1 MSTGPTTPP
10 DATDGDAERP
20 RDRALRPHRW
30 SLQTRMIVAV
40 VSLVALILIA
50 IGFATGAILR
60 SLLAENLDAR
70 VTTAAARVH
79 VLPTGMAADVLSEGR
94 QEVGTLLIV
103 QNLSGT
109 SGAYVGDD
117 ESVVTLSEAE
127 IRGLLASITSLD
139 RDGWGDAEVDD
150 VGTYRVRLLG
160 TSSSSYIAVGMP
172 TSELA
177 STVAQILTTVTLLTL
192 GGLLV
197 LAAVIAFVIRQSLAP
212 LRAVADTATRVAAQP
227 LASGEVH
234 ITERVP
240 ASEAQGADEIGQ
252 VGAAL
257 NTLLDHVDASL
268 AARQRNEERMRAFV
282 ADASHELRTPLA
294 AIRGYSELSLKALR
308 SAGGTVSSA
317 AAAEHSEQGLE
328 RIQAASLRMT
338 TLVEDLLLLARL
350 DEGQE
355 LVYGTVDLTRLVIDA
370 TADARVAG
378 ADHEWELEVSDAA
391 VVVAGD
397 AGRLHQVVANLLTN
411 ARVHTPAGTR
421 VVVSTLIDGDQAVVR
436 VHDDGPGID
445 PRVADELFE
454 RFARADASRARQT
467 GGTGLGL
474 AIAKAIVDA
483 HHGTLTVES
492 EPGSTT
498 FEMRLPARP
507 QDPTETADPAEKADP
522 AD

>member
-1 MSTGPTTPP
+1 MTPSD
-10 DATDGDAERP
+10 DATAAPAAAERP
-20 RDRALRPHRW
+20 IDRVWSPHRW

-40 VSLVALILIA
+40 VSLVALILMV

-60 SLLAENLDAR
+60 SLLAENLDAK
-70 VTTAAARVH
+70 VVSAASRVH
-79 VLPTGMAADVLSEGR
+79 ALPTGIATNVLADGR
-94 QEVGTLLIV
+94 QEVGTLLIL

-109 SGAYVGDD
+109 SGAYVADD
-117 ESVVTLSEAE
+117 ESVVALSDSD
-127 IRGLLASITSLD
+127 IRWIIGSITSVD
-139 RDGWGDAEVDD
+139 RDGWGDAEVDGLGAYRIR
-150 VGTYRVRLLG
+150 VQGT
-160 TSSSSYIAVGMP
+160 TSSGFFAIGMP

-197 LAAVIAFVIRQSLAP
+197 LAAVIAFVIRQSLHP
-212 LRAVADTATRVAAQP
+212 LRAVADTATRVASQP
-227 LASGEVH
+227 LASGDVR

-240 ASEAQGADEIGQ
+240 DAEAQGADEIGQ

-257 NTLLDHVDASL
+257 NTLLDHVDSSL

-308 SAGGTVSSA
+308 TASDAEEPRREA
-317 AAAEHSEQGLE
+317 AQQSEQGLE

-350 DEGQE
+350 DEGKE
-355 LVYGTVDLTRLVIDA
+355 LVYDTVDLRRLVVDA
-370 TADARVAG
+370 TSDARAAG
-378 ADHEWELEVSDAA
+378 ADHQWQVEVGDDP

-397 AGRLHQVVANLLTN
+397 AGRLHQVVANLLAN
-411 ARVHTPAGTR
+411 ARVHTPAGTT
-421 VVVSTLIDGDQAVVR
+421 VVATATIDGGDAVVR

-454 RFARADASRARQT
+454 RFARADTSRARHT

-483 HHGTLTVES
+483 HRGVLSVRS

-507 QDPTETADPAEKADP
+507 HAPAVA
-522 AD
+522 